1 MYNYVEKKQNNS
13 CAGCMIL
20 MALVLLFLAGCL
32 SMCSESPEK
41 VKARQDSEVKS
52 FLAEKNLALD
62 LKAADVMTQKEF
74 RCYAERSRSIIDP
87 AVSERIAALD
97 AGYITLEQF
106 KSNIDLIFQE
116 DGERIFL
123 ECVSETK

>member
-41 VKARQDSEVKS
+41 VKARQDSEVES
-52 FLAEKNLALD
+52 FLEEKNLALD
-62 LKAADVMTQKEF
+62 LKAVDVMTQKEI
-74 RCYAERSRSIIDP
+74 RCYAERFRIVIDP
-87 AVSERIAALD
+87 AVSERRAALD
-97 AGYITLEQF
+97 AGYISLEQF

-116 DGERIFL
+116 EGERIFL
-123 ECVSETK
+123 ECVNETN